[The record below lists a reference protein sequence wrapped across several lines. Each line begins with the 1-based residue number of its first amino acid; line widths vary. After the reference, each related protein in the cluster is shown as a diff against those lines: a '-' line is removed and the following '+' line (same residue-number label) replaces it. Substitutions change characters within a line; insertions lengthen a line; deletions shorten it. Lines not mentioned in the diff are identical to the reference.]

1 MRILV
6 IGSEK
11 NLQETTSRLGPSHVI
26 DHLAFPVAQD
36 YDYDVLFDFRIHTA
50 PDECSYYSGVPY
62 LFLNTAQVTLS
73 ALYAAGKK
81 HWSGNRF
88 GFNGLPTFILNHQL
102 EVCVLGGAD
111 VPALEE
117 VCANLQIGFTLVK
130 DQPGMVTPRLVS
142 MIINEAYCTLAE
154 GTASRS
160 DIDLA
165 MKLGTNYP
173 FGPFEWC
180 EKIGPAEV
188 YRVLEGILKAT
199 HAPTF
204 SISPLLLRESGLHPD
219 F

>member
-11 NLQETTSRLGPSHVI
+11 NLSEATSRLGVSHVI
-26 DHLAFPVAQD
+26 DHLAYPVDQD
-36 YDYDVLFDFRIHTA
+36 YDYDILFDFRIHTS
-50 PDECSYYSGVPY
+50 PKDCSLYAGVPY

-73 ALYAAGKK
+73 ALYDVGKK
-81 HWSGNRF
+81 HWSGHRF
-88 GFNGLPTFILNHQL
+88 GFNGLPTFILNQQL
-102 EVCVLGGAD
+102 EVCVLGDAE
-111 VPALEE
+111 VPLLEE

-130 DQPGMVTPRLVS
+130 DQPGMVTPRILS

-173 FGPFEWC
+173 YGPFEWC
-180 EKIGPAEV
+180 ERIGAAEV
-188 YRVLEGILKAT
+188 CQVLDGIFKAT
-199 HAPTF
+199 QDPRF
-204 SISPLLLRESGLHPD
+204 RINPLLLEESGLRPD

>member
-11 NLQETTSRLGPSHVI
+11 NLQEATSRFRAGHVI
-26 DHLAFPVAQD
+26 DHLPHPVAQD
-36 YDYDVLFDFRIHTA
+36 YNYDVLFDFRIHTA
-50 PDECSYYSGVPY
+50 PEDCIHYAGVPY

-73 ALYAAGKK
+73 ALFDIGKK
-81 HWSGNRF
+81 HWAGHCF
-88 GFNGLPTFILNHQL
+88 GFNGLPTFILNQQL
-102 EVCVLGGAD
+102 EVCVLNGAD
-111 VPALEE
+111 ASPLEE
-117 VCANLQIGFTLVK
+117 VCSNLHVGFTLVK
-130 DQPGMVTPRLVS
+130 DQPGMVTPRILS

-180 EKIGPAEV
+180 ERIGAAGV
-188 YRVLEGILKAT
+188 CQVLAGIFKAT
-199 HAPTF
+199 QDPRF
-204 SISPLLLRESGLHPD
+204 RINPMLLQEAGLRPNS
-219 F
+219 